1 MMNECLLTNRC
12 YFSLSGVM
20 LLSKDKQN
28 LLKIIHYN
36 FLVVGMQVKDSFGSF
51 DEEIWKIE
59 FEKRLERFSKKAIA
73 PIILM
78 GYCRDISK
86 LGPIKRGPQ
95 KDKIIEE
102 CKNKIKKIGKKR
114 KAIPRFVDFVEGT
127 SEQLCVIFGDIER
140 LFKHPGYRLQQCAYV
155 NNALHFGSIIENPD
169 VTMADLCYPEEGTK
183 DSPIMIAAKLRHKD
197 VLNAFL
203 RSNKFDYETCDTGLL
218 DQVIHYRNELGQS
231 LLHAVALQGPELE
244 EQKLQI
250 LRKEINLHIDLSRDM
265 EQFHVTEQ
273 IKLQRCLRGQL
284 KSSAEAAI
292 ILDQSRALQGIPK
305 TEHEL
310 KMEKG
315 KVWSRLFFASLL
327 LMLIFNAID
336 TGSDILIVIR
346 YYYEMYP
353 ENDNSNR
360 RNMPCGEY
368 ETGEKQIIN
377 CDKTENVTDISIQ
390 CIPQDLTGENK
401 FAYTLL
407 FLLVPWPFFTY
418 EFFTSRQYEQLFEK
432 GKEIVAEI
440 AKCSGFKDVMSWYLK
455 AIGYAIFFLCCLIF
469 WPIAVLFIKYY
480 NDGKYYLAKGEQ
492 RSAREKKIESSEVLW
507 QTARVM
513 EVSLES
519 SFQPTIQLYIIFPV
533 LVSHQYKGPLFGDFT
548 FIDLYFR

>member
-1 MMNECLLTNRC
+1 MNVYLTLKTVAT
-12 YFSLSGVM
+12 FSGVM

-36 FLVVGMQVKDSFGSF
+36 FLVVGMQVKDSLSNF
-51 DEEIWKIE
+51 DEEIWDME
-59 FEKRLERFSKKAIA
+59 FKKRLERYSKKAIA

-78 GYCRDISK
+78 GYCRDISR

-95 KDKIIEE
+95 KDKIIDD
-102 CKNKIKKIGKKR
+102 CKSKIKKIGKKR

-127 SEQLCVIFGDIER
+127 SEQLCVIFRDVER

-155 NNALHFGSIIENPD
+155 NNALHFGTIIENPD
-169 VTMADLCYPEEGTK
+169 VTMADLCYPEDETE

-203 RSNKFDYETCDTGLL
+203 RSNKFDHENCDTEILE
-218 DQVIHYRNELGQS
+218 QVIHYRNKLGQS

-250 LRKEINLHIDLSRDM
+250 LRKEIKLHVITDI

-273 IKLQRCLRGQL
+273 INLQRCLRQQL

-305 TEHEL
+305 TDHEL

-353 ENDNSNR
+353 NKDTRLSST
-360 RNMPCGEY
+360 MPCGEI
-368 ETGEKQIIN
+368 ETNLTANNIN
-377 CDKTENVTDISIQ
+377 CDNITVGQEISIQ
-390 CIPQDLTGENK
+390 CIPNDMTGDSK
-401 FAYTLL
+401 FAYTLF
-407 FLLVPWPFFTY
+407 FLLVPWPFFIY
-418 EFFTSRQYEQLFEK
+418 EFFTSRQYEQLFAK
-432 GKEIVAEI
+432 YKEIVNEI
-440 AKCSGFKDVMSWYLK
+440 AKCSGFRDLISWYLQ
-455 AIGYAIFFLCCLIF
+455 AIGYFFFFLCCLVF

-533 LVSHQYKGPLFGDFT
+533 LVSDHHSWCPNSFWITK
-548 FIDLYFR
+548 